1 MLGDSFNPRKVLTLA
16 YAELS
21 IFFLLQGLAGMFNI
35 TNQAYFYF
43 VSIGIGAGNA
53 VLPPTFI
60 GILGN
65 WFAKKNR
72 GFLVGFWMSCN
83 NFGNIVGIQI
93 AAGLMTIFG
102 DHWENLLLCIAVLVG
117 LSAFVI
123 FFFLVPDPQDVNII
137 IEEYT
142 EKEAIVDS
150 VIIEEKIRSIVPT
163 ASA

>member
-1 MLGDSFNPRKVLTLA
+1 MLGDSYNPRIVLTLA
-16 YAELS
+16 YIELS
-21 IFFLLQGLAGMFNI
+21 IFYLFQGFAGIFDI

-65 WFAKKNR
+65 WFEKKNR

-83 NFGNIVGIQI
+83 NFGNIIGIQI
-93 AAGLMTIFG
+93 AAGLMNLFG
-102 DHWENLLLCIAVLVG
+102 DEWGYLLICIAVVVG

-123 FFFLVPDPQDVNII
+123 FFFLVPDPSDVDII

-142 EKEAIVDS
+142 EKEAIIDS
-150 VIIEEKIRSIVPT
+150 VV
-163 ASA
+163 AD